1 MRMAEST
8 EPPVGA
14 VLRDLRVQRGL
25 SQEQL
30 AAKAKMHRNYIGG
43 VERGEK
49 SPTFKSVARILA
61 VLGVSWSELGAA
73 LDRSR

>member
-1 MRMAEST
+1 MRMAQPSD
-8 EPPVGA
+8 PPIGT

-61 VLGVSWSELGAA
+61 VLGVSWSDLGAA

>member
-1 MRMAEST
+1 MRMAESS
-8 EPPVGA
+8 EPPIGA

-49 SPTFKSVARILA
+49 SPTFKSVARLLA
-61 VLGVSWSELGAA
+61 VMGVSWSELGAA
-73 LDRSR
+73 LDRSP

>member
-1 MRMAEST
+1 
-8 EPPVGA
+8 
-14 VLRDLRVQRGL
+14 
-25 SQEQL
+25 
-30 AAKAKMHRNYIGG
+30 MHRNYIGG

-49 SPTFKSVARILA
+49 SPTFKSVARILS